1 MTNIQIAISR
11 SQIQQHYYK
20 YKAINDYSEDMLT
33 TGMVYFNKADEFNDP
48 YELQLEDSGSYTK
61 TDVINF
67 FMNNKANKMS
77 LTDATNLAN
86 SICAQYP
93 NIGDLAKTELE
104 KTKQHRRD
112 IAGIFCVAKSYKN
125 LLMWAHYAD
134 SHKGFAL
141 EIDVS
146 KLDDKF
152 FPYKVD
158 YTQNIPKMEYLK
170 NSSDFIKKWALT
182 KSDHWEYEEERRMI
196 ISDCSKIR
204 KFQFP
209 KDSFTK
215 VFWGI
220 NVDRNK
226 RDSIICK
233 MKANGFNTQFYQ
245 EKLNQQNYQIIFDPI
260 P

>member
-1 MTNIQIAISR
+1 MTAIQTAISL
-11 SQIQQHYYK
+11 SKIQQHYYK
-20 YKAINDYSEDMLT
+20 YKALNDYSVDMLT

-61 TDVINF
+61 NDVINY
-67 FMNNKANKMS
+67 FMNNDADKMS
-77 LTDATNLAN
+77 PTDATNLAN

-93 NIGDLAKTELE
+93 NIGDFAKKTLE
-104 KTKQHRRD
+104 GVKLHQRD
-112 IAGIFCVAKSYKN
+112 KAGIFCVAKSSRN

-146 KLDDKF
+146 KLDDRF

-158 YTQNIPKMEYLK
+158 YAQNIPKMEYLK
-170 NSSDFIKKWALT
+170 SKSDFLKKWALT
-182 KSDHWEYEEERRMI
+182 KSDHWKYEEEHRMI
-196 ISDCSKIR
+196 IPDCSKIR

-215 VFWGI
+215 VFWGL
-220 NVDRNK
+220 NVDIAQ
-226 RDSIICK
+226 RDKIMSQ